1 MQIGLYTTFLDET
14 KHNKLV
20 ADKMIDCRDYT
31 SLCSPDKIYQF
42 MVDNFQLN
50 IKAEEYLFMISFDSK
65 CNPLGVFEISHGLVN
80 ASLVS
85 PRELY
90 IRGLLSGA
98 VNIAII
104 HNHPSF
110 DCTPSYEDH
119 KVTKRV
125 KDAGDLI
132 GIRLLDHLIIGGSNY
147 YSLKEHGQL

>member
-1 MQIGLYTTFLDET
+1 MQIGLYSTFLDER
-14 KHNKLV
+14 KHNKLI
-20 ADKMIDCRDYT
+20 ADKMIDYNT
-31 SLCSPDKIYQF
+31 SISLSSPDKIYQF

-110 DCTPSYEDH
+110 DCTPSNEDLQI
-119 KVTKRV
+119 TKRV
-125 KDAGDLI
+125 KEAGDLI
-132 GIRLLDHLIIGGSNY
+132 GIRLMDHLVIGGSNY